1 MVETNLEVIGAMAE
15 AREEENA
22 QFKDFLKRQD
32 AEAIDTLVFELN
44 KKIESQ
50 VDCTKCGNCCRT
62 LMINVEQKE
71 ADDLQ
76 QYLDI
81 SKNEFESKYVEK
93 SESGMMVVNTI
104 PCHFLSENKCTV
116 YEHRFA
122 DCRNFPNLHLPGFTK
137 RLFATFM
144 HYGRCPIIYNV
155 VEELKRK
162 YSGTL

>member
-1 MVETNLEVIGAMAE
+1 MAE
-15 AREEENA
+15 AREDQNA

-32 AEAIDTLVFELN
+32 AEAIDARVFELN

-76 QYLDI
+76 QYLGI
-81 SKNEFESKYVEK
+81 SKDEFETKYVEK

-155 VEELKRK
+155 VEELKGQF
-162 YSGTL
+162 SDTL